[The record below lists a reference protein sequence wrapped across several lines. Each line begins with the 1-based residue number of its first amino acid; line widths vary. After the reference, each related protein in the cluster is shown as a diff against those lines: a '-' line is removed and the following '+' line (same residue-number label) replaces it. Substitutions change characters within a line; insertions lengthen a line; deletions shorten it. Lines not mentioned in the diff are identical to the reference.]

1 MASGLETIGSKES
14 DFYAEYWHKEELLR
28 VLIRNSEGR
37 VIDER
42 RRLSFEGW
50 LELKSCEN
58 PRKTYLNHYQPK
70 RIDYDAMREAGIRIS
85 PAARLGTPPEIE
97 EARRRDERN
106 KPLGCGMILFLV
118 WLGAT
123 GLVLLASLVGNLL
136 KR

>member
-1 MASGLETIGSKES
+1 MDSEVETIGSKVS

-37 VIDER
+37 VFDER
-42 RRLSFEGW
+42 RRLKFEGW

-58 PRKTYLNHYQPK
+58 PRRTYLNHY
-70 RIDYDAMREAGIRIS
+70 RIKPIDFESARKAGILIS
-85 PAARLGTPPEIE
+85 PATKLRTPPEVE

-106 KPLGCGMILFLV
+106 KPMGCGMTLFLI

-123 GLVLLASLVGNLL
+123 GLVLLASLAGNLL

>member
-1 MASGLETIGSKES
+1 MDSEVETIGSKVS

-37 VIDER
+37 VFDER
-42 RRLSFEGW
+42 RRLKFEGW

-58 PRKTYLNHYQPK
+58 PRRTYLNHYRPK
-70 RIDYDAMREAGIRIS
+70 PMDFKWARKAGIHVS

-97 EARRRDERN
+97 EARRRADRN
-106 KPLGCGMILFLV
+106 KPMGCGMKLLLFYLAASA
-118 WLGAT
+118 LT
-123 GLVLLASLVGNLL
+123 VLALFVAEQF

>member
-1 MASGLETIGSKES
+1 MASEVEKIGSKEG

-28 VLIRNSEGR
+28 VLVRNSEGR
-37 VIDER
+37 VFDER
-42 RRLSFEGW
+42 RRLKFEGW

-58 PRKTYLNHYQPK
+58 PRQTYLNHY
-70 RIDYDAMREAGIRIS
+70 RIKPIDFESARKAGILIS
-85 PAARLGTPPEIE
+85 PAAKLATPPEIE

-106 KPLGCGMILFLV
+106 KPMGCGMTLFLV

-123 GLVLLASLVGNLL
+123 GLVLLASLAGNLL

>member
-1 MASGLETIGSKES
+1 MASEAERIGSKES

-37 VIDER
+37 VFDER
-42 RRLSFEGW
+42 RRLKFEGW

-58 PRKTYLNHYQPK
+58 PRRTYLNHY
-70 RIDYDAMREAGIRIS
+70 RIKPINYLREGMFIT
-85 PAARLGTPPEIE
+85 PAAKLGTPPEIE

-106 KPLGCGMILFLV
+106 KPMGCGMKLFLFY
-118 WLGAT
+118 LAASALT
-123 GLVLLASLVGNLL
+123 VLALFVAEQF

>member
-1 MASGLETIGSKES
+1 MDSEVETIGSKVS

-37 VIDER
+37 VFDER
-42 RRLSFEGW
+42 RRLKFEGW

-58 PRKTYLNHYQPK
+58 PRRTYLNHY
-70 RIDYDAMREAGIRIS
+70 RIKPINYLREGMFIT

-97 EARRRDERN
+97 EARRRADRN
-106 KPLGCGMILFLV
+106 KPIGCGMMLLYIYLGVSALAVLFMLI
-118 WLGAT
+118 A
-123 GLVLLASLVGNLL
+123 NQF

>member
-1 MASGLETIGSKES
+1 MASEVERIGAKES

-37 VIDER
+37 VFDER
-42 RRLSFEGW
+42 RRLKFEGW

-58 PRKTYLNHYQPK
+58 PRRTYLNHY
-70 RIDYDAMREAGIRIS
+70 RIKPINYLREGMFIT
-85 PAARLGTPPEIE
+85 PAAKLGTPPEIE

-106 KPLGCGMILFLV
+106 KPMGCGMKLFLFY
-118 WLGAT
+118 
-123 GLVLLASLVGNLL
+123 LAASALMALALFVAEQF